1 MAITKEDERIGKNFQ
16 AIRGEMTQEELAKKM
31 REQGYKWSKATV
43 WAIEKG
49 ERPLKVAEAAEVLRC
64 LEMPADN
71 ISVFTNDSYNY
82 KVMDLVRSVIDD
94 CEAIDKEWTKLDWH
108 RQSLMEAIYMGV
120 KNGQIQE
127 GYLGTALFE
136 IGETMPETVLK
147 RHLYGSV
154 EKNMKD
160 DELNRAVQQGELPRS
175 ADSMDVK
182 EYQDKIDDHL
192 NKEMKD
198 VDREYVESL
207 NSQEALKKLQS
218 KLLKRYG
225 FGVDS

>member
-1 MAITKEDERIGKNFQ
+1 MAITKEDEQIGKNFQ

-64 LEMPADN
+64 LGMPADD
-71 ISVFTNDSYNY
+71 ISIFTDDAYNY
-82 KVMDLVRSVIDD
+82 KVVDLTRSVIDD
-94 CEAIDKEWTKLDWH
+94 YEAIDKQWTSLDWH
-108 RQSLMEAIYMGV
+108 RQSLMKAIYMGV
-120 KNGQIQE
+120 KDGKIQD
-127 GYLGTALFE
+127 GHLGTALFE

-154 EKNMKD
+154 EEYMNR

-175 ADSMDVK
+175 ADSMDVT
-182 EYQDKIDDHL
+182 EYQEKIDDHL
-192 NKEMKD
+192 NKEMRD

-207 NSQEALKKLQS
+207 NSQEALKKLQA